1 MSQIHQQNR
10 NIRRGNAR
18 NTGCLADV
26 DRAVQVQLLFRLDAQ
41 ALDLV
46 VIDVLRD
53 FLLFHLL
60 ELLYLAFL
68 TLDITVI
75 FQGNIHLSDTE
86 ISSLMRAIEETSGTE
101 TRAVRQWMDGHRDLI
116 DSWIPEKDEYSR

>member
-1 MSQIHQQNR
+1 MHICPLFMSQIHQQNR

-18 NTGCLADV
+18 NAGCLADV

-60 ELLYLAFL
+60 EPVSYTHLDVYKRQESILLIVSP
-68 TLDITVI
+68 DIGIIVSCCFRKAPRLSVDLERTRCYII
-75 FQGNIHLSDTE
+75 F
-86 ISSLMRAIEETSGTE
+86 
-101 TRAVRQWMDGHRDLI
+101 
-116 DSWIPEKDEYSR
+116 